1 MTRVVNSK
9 QCKRFLFKRYL
20 EGRKQN
26 NTAVAEDSLEDEL
39 CRRKVDL
46 SNWGTRLMP
55 AFVLIF
61 CLLLAV
67 LTLHVVGRNKRNV
80 R

>member
-9 QCKRFLFKRYL
+9 QCEGFLLKRYL

-26 NTAVAEDSLEDEL
+26 NTAVVEDSLEDEL
-39 CRRKVDL
+39 CRRKFNL
-46 SNWGTRLMP
+46 SNWGRRLMP

-67 LTLHVVGRNKRNV
+67 LTLKVLGCNKRNV